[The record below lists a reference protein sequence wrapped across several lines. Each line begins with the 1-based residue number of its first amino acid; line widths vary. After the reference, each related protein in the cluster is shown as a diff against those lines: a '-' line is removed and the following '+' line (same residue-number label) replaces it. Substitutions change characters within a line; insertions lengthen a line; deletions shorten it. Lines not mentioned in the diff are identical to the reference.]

1 MTSEEFRW
9 VQANALEL
17 LRIDVERYFPVSLV
31 EQTVSPVVHSN
42 DLRVSFELLNKRFGE
57 NVVLSL
63 LELKHVD
70 VG

>member
-17 LRIDVERYFPVSLV
+17 LRIDVKRYFPVSLV

-63 LELKHVD
+63 LEL
-70 VG
+70 

>member
-63 LELKHVD
+63 LEL
-70 VG
+70 